1 MYRLRVLNQLKGR
14 LTDLPLYA
22 YQFKN
27 TSSLTIR
34 GDPTFIYIQDLLVAV
49 GAMGLSLNAHLT
61 VFVISGTG
69 LYSASLKIRSFKNT
83 YQEYVNID

>member
-22 YQFKN
+22 HLFKN

-34 GDPTFIYIQDLLVAV
+34 RDPTFTYIQDLLVAM
-49 GAMGLSLNAHLT
+49 GAMGLSLNAHST
-61 VFVISGTG
+61 VFILSGAG
-69 LYSASLKIRSFKNT
+69 LYGIQHHSRYALSKILFKNM
-83 YQEYVNID
+83 